1 MGLSQKSL
9 TGITKFFLFGVSLNP
24 KLLKVKTRQGP
35 SFKGSIWLN
44 NSVIAIYIIWA
55 VGRSENPGEG
65 SSCNVVGMISLSW
78 VDMPRSK
85 EWGLEKETKVNP

>member
-9 TGITKFFLFGVSLNP
+9 TGITKFFLFTEGSYESLEG
-24 KLLKVKTRQGP
+24 LEVKTRQGP
-35 SFKGSIWLN
+35 FFKGSIWLN

-65 SSCNVVGMISLSW
+65 PSCNVVGMIPLSW
-78 VDMPRSK
+78 VRIGLTDMPRSRR
-85 EWGLEKETKVNP
+85 